1 MKHHYAD
8 CKAYAFV
15 YMCNQHFCISQILEK
30 RQIKVNDI
38 DAMFNLD
45 NLFLSFLRMFDA
57 VRNDS
62 QYHDMR

>member
-15 YMCNQHFCISQILEK
+15 CMCDQPYCIYQIMEK

-38 DAMFNLD
+38 GDMSRLD
-45 NLFLSFLRMFDA
+45 KVFIF
-57 VRNDS
+57 
-62 QYHDMR
+62 